1 MSATEF
7 CLPDYDGG
15 SIVNVS
21 ASLARACGVD
31 VPDCPPARLLT
42 PADLAND
49 TLVLLLI
56 DGLGLEFLRRQGDN
70 VFSRHLRGELTSV
83 LPSTTSSA
91 ISSIATGLAPRQH
104 AVTGWFMHLRELGA
118 VTAILPFMPRI
129 GGEVLSKY
137 RVDIHDLL
145 DMQPLFE
152 RFDRP
157 AHVLMPDWIVD
168 SAYSRLAFA
177 GTRRQG
183 YDGLDDFLRHLRE
196 LIEQPGRG
204 FVYGYWPE
212 LDHLCHEHGVHSS
225 EVAAHFTRLE
235 QAFEALFAAV
245 VGSRATVLLM
255 ADHGLIDTAPQRVI
269 ALEEHP
275 LLRDCLSH
283 PLCGEPRLAYCYVRP
298 GAEARFE
305 RYVSEHLAHACECHR
320 SRELV
325 EAGWFG
331 PGASHPELAHRL
343 GDYCLVMKDNYV
355 IKDRLLGERP
365 FRQVGVHGGLSRQE
379 MSVPLVVFNAAAESQ
394 SSAPD

>member
-1 MSATEF
+1 MNF

-21 ASLARACGVD
+21 ASIARACGMGD
-31 VPDCPPARLLT
+31 PGCAPARLLDVG
-42 PADLAND
+42 DLAND
-49 TLVLLLI
+49 ILVLLLI

-70 VFSRHLRGELTSV
+70 LFIRHLRGELTSV

-91 ISSIATGLAPRQH
+91 ISSIATGLTPRQH

-137 RVDIHDLL
+137 RVDMHDLL
-145 DMQPLFE
+145 DMQPMFDK
-152 RFDRP
+152 FDRP
-157 AHVLMPDWIVD
+157 AHVLMPGWIVD

-177 GTRRQG
+177 GARRQG
-183 YDGLDDFLRHLRE
+183 YDDLDDFVGHLRV
-196 LIEQPGRG
+196 LLGQPGRR
-204 FVYGYWPE
+204 FIYGYWPE
-212 LDHLCHEHGVHSS
+212 FDHLCHEHGVDSR
-225 EVAAHFTRLE
+225 EAAAHFRHLE

-245 VGSRATVLLM
+245 SGSRATLLLM

-269 ALEEHP
+269 ALEDHP
-275 LLRDCLSH
+275 ELRECLSH

-298 GAEARFE
+298 GSEVRFE
-305 RYVSEHLAHACECHR
+305 RYVSQHLAHACECRR
-320 SRELV
+320 SQELV

-331 PGASHPELAHRL
+331 PGVSHLELAHRL
-343 GDYCLVMKDNYV
+343 GDYCLVMKENYV

-365 FRQVGVHGGLSRQE
+365 FRQIGVHGGVSRQE

-394 SSAPD
+394 SSVPD